1 MPSVSSARV
10 GLIDRSQAGGSDRST
25 EKGKMLL
32 GRDLGQVGWALKR
45 TIGMMLHRAIPAA
58 KMVQTTRD
66 WLALFMSIEA

>member
-1 MPSVSSARV
+1 
-10 GLIDRSQAGGSDRST
+10 
-25 EKGKMLL
+25 MLL